1 MRRAVTVKRAI
12 ERRVANP
19 LSRRILAGEFKEG
32 ETAIGLRRCRV
43 RLRQEGDAAQARE
56 GGGAGRLAGVA
67 HERKE
72 RAVAVRDRPRV
83 SLRTQTKS

>member
-43 RLRQEGDAAQARE
+43 RLRQEGSAPQARE
-56 GGGAGRLAGVA
+56 SGGAGQL
-67 HERKE
+67 
-72 RAVAVRDRPRV
+72 
-83 SLRTQTKS
+83 